1 MTDHYKTTLKIL
13 AEILKEENYDH
24 WANWMQED
32 IRLWEINK
40 STEHHLRAYGG
51 MGSFNDVNVGG
62 NDNKGIWKGHIFGRL
77 QSLVYSLAKGNS
89 IESILDVISIKPPAN
104 EISGWRCRNCGGA
117 RMTDR
122 DINLFIAYY
131 FIPKFFMNCLQED
144 KLEEVINIY
153 KLIDSEEVINK
164 KAQIKS
170 LIQQVHI
177 LLNPNDNWL
186 WTCPKCGSSEVCV
199 YRWKVLE
206 DDSKLVEGNNNLE
219 INP

>member
-1 MTDHYKTTLKIL
+1 
-13 AEILKEENYDH
+13 
-24 WANWMQED
+24 
-32 IRLWEINK
+32 
-40 STEHHLRAYGG
+40 
-51 MGSFNDVNVGG
+51 
-62 NDNKGIWKGHIFGRL
+62 
-77 QSLVYSLAKGNS
+77 
-89 IESILDVISIKPPAN
+89 
-104 EISGWRCRNCGGA
+104 
-117 RMTDR
+117 
-122 DINLFIAYY
+122 
-131 FIPKFFMNCLQED
+131 MNCLQED

-206 DDSKLVEGNNNLE
+206 DDSKLVEGDNNLE